1 MPEPIRTLAFCG
13 SLRKASYNRM
23 LLEAAVELAP
33 RDMNLEEAK
42 IGGLPLYNADL
53 HPSGFPPAV
62 QQLIDQV
69 AGPMH
74 PVNKPEVLVAQA
86 QNKFDAAGRLVDET
100 ARGLIRDL
108 LAELAAWTRRLAR

>member
-1 MPEPIRTLAFCG
+1 
-13 SLRKASYNRM
+13 
-23 LLEAAVELAP
+23 
-33 RDMNLEEAK
+33 
-42 IGGLPLYNADL
+42 
-53 HPSGFPPAV
+53 
-62 QQLIDQV
+62 
-69 AGPMH
+69 MH